1 MRLNVAK
8 AMLAAFWLLALV
20 NLLVPFAGPYMTA
33 IALLLLVIHGVEIA
47 VLHARLQRQARP
59 ALARWQVLL
68 FGVLHLRHLDA

>member
-1 MRLNVAK
+1 MLNVAK

-47 VLHARLQRQARP
+47 VLHARLQRQAQP

>member
-1 MRLNVAK
+1 MLNVAK

-47 VLHARLQRQARP
+47 VLHARLQRQARL

>member
-1 MRLNVAK
+1 MLNVAK

-47 VLHARLQRQARP
+47 VLHARLQR
-59 ALARWQVLL
+59 LL
-68 FGVLHLRHLDA
+68 EWID